1 MTIAM
6 IDILSEIRESTSVI
20 DKALLK
26 YFDRPSE
33 VVSVLTDAEI
43 YGVMSGGKR
52 IRPFLTL
59 EFCRLFGGEQKA
71 ALPFAC
77 AVELIHSYSL
87 IHDDLPCMDDDDM
100 RRGKPSCH
108 KKFGEANA
116 LLAGDALLTYAFEI
130 CASNR
135 DVSSDQVRSAVS
147 VLAHSAGSFGMVG
160 GQVIDLYGEDHEIDF
175 ETLLTLHKMKTGA
188 LIGAAVKLGCVAAGY
203 APDSQEYLDSAKYAE
218 CVGLTFQIIDDI
230 LDAREGSEKE
240 EKTTFLT
247 FMNEEEAYKYA
258 EKLSSDACEAIGKYN
273 NSDRLIALANFLLKR
288 DK

>member
-77 AVELIHSYSL
+77 AVELIQIRTYRE
-87 IHDDLPCMDDDDM
+87 DLL
-100 RRGKPSCH
+100 
-108 KKFGEANA
+108 NA
-116 LLAGDALLTYAFEI
+116 
-130 CASNR
+130 
-135 DVSSDQVRSAVS
+135 
-147 VLAHSAGSFGMVG
+147 H
-160 GQVIDLYGEDHEIDF
+160 
-175 ETLLTLHKMKTGA
+175 
-188 LIGAAVKLGCVAAGY
+188 
-203 APDSQEYLDSAKYAE
+203 
-218 CVGLTFQIIDDI
+218 
-230 LDAREGSEKE
+230 
-240 EKTTFLT
+240 TT
-247 FMNEEEAYKYA
+247 
-258 EKLSSDACEAIGKYN
+258 
-273 NSDRLIALANFLLKR
+273 
-288 DK
+288 